1 MVEGFRTQTYETV
14 GNGIRVIQ
22 HVRRNHAKNI
32 HALALQ
38 PFGPCFIALRAV
50 TEIMSRTIDFDRELY
65 GRTVEIE
72 NVRAERVL
80 PAEPDFGVA

>member
-1 MVEGFRTQTYETV
+1 
-14 GNGIRVIQ
+14 
-22 HVRRNHAKNI
+22 
-32 HALALQ
+32 
-38 PFGPCFIALRAV
+38 
-50 TEIMSRTIDFDRELY
+50 MSRTIDFDRELY